1 MAIELA
7 TAYISIVPSTNKIAP
22 AVKQALKDIQKEAD
36 RNPVEVKTKTDNRSL
51 NATVS
56 ALKGIGAASGGVA
69 AAGAG
74 IAAIGGAAGIAGG
87 AVGALAIGMA
97 ALGGAA
103 AAGVATV
110 AVGVHGVADAFKA
123 ASAAQDAF
131 SEDAAA
137 KAKAV
142 ESAQKGVTSALRSQ
156 QSAERTLRD
165 AKKASQSAEQ
175 DLTRARKD
183 ATRELQDLNK
193 ELQRGKL
200 DEEGAAL
207 AVAEAQRDLNK
218 ARMSATDPLEIAA
231 AQHRLN
237 EALADQQDVL
247 QKNARTQADAA
258 DANAKGIEGSD
269 KVVAAK
275 DRVAKANESVQ
286 TAEQAVADSSAQL
299 LEATKAL
306 TDAQNQSSAAA
317 KKYDEALA
325 KLSPNA
331 QAFVKQMVALGPALS
346 NGIGKP
352 VQDALFANLGT
363 DFANLATV
371 SIPAL
376 RDGMTGVAGAI
387 NNAGRSFASFMSQAS
402 SQDAIRSAFAG
413 TRDVINGS
421 IGGIQT
427 LTQGLMNMTIAA
439 QPAMASI
446 GNSIGIMFGSL
457 GSTLTQLANSGA
469 LTTLFQ
475 NFAGI
480 LASLGPTLSGL
491 VNALVIMANTAAP
504 GIEALF
510 NALGPALVNIAGPLG
525 TLGSVFGQALAAILP
540 TLSQLIAG
548 LATGLQ
554 PVLPVVAQLLNS
566 LGTALMPL
574 IGPISQITQIV
585 GSALVQAIN
594 ALAPAVGPLGTA
606 FAALVNALAPILP
619 LIAQVISLFV
629 QALAPAL
636 TTIFNAFAPVIQ
648 QLVSQLQP
656 IFEQI
661 APILAMVA
669 NTIATVLTQALQ
681 ALAPILPTII
691 NAFVQWLNAIMPLM
705 PSLMQLVLAVLP
717 VMVELINLLVPVINT
732 FAGVLSWLAT
742 NVLGGILVP
751 VLQSVIGFLANDLG
765 PIFTWLWRDVI
776 QPAWNGIGSILSTV
790 WNSVLKPVFNA
801 FGEAIRIAA
810 GILLTVLIAPALIAW
825 NLFGD
830 QIKTVY
836 NSLIKPV
843 WEAFGA
849 AINWLWQNA
858 VKPAWDGISGLIAD
872 GWNNVIKPTWDALHA
887 ALDGIGAFFGYI
899 WDKVISPAWNALGT
913 GLKFV
918 FDKVINPIF
927 EGIKSALGLVKDA
940 FSTAVSYIGKVW
952 DGIKKVMADP
962 INFVIDKIL
971 NNGIFAAWNKV
982 AGFLHL
988 PEIKGIEPIK
998 LATGGFVSGPGGPK
1012 DDKIPAMLSNGEF
1025 VLNAHTVS
1033 RIGVDNLNRINGGG
1047 TADGL
1052 ASLVPKFAAGGEV
1065 TAQLISAHEFARSM
1079 DGRAYLM
1086 GGEAPGPT
1094 DCSGFMSA
1102 IADVVLGGSGNGR
1115 WWATTAFPKSQGS
1128 DVNAGGQ
1135 HWVGGLGQGFS
1146 IGVLGGADSGG
1157 ANGHT
1162 AGTLSA
1168 AGKYPTINVESGGSH
1183 GNVAYGGPA
1192 AGADSR
1198 QFPTQYHLPIMDG
1211 LFESGGSGSSS
1222 GSGFGHWI
1230 RDKVGDLFEKPV
1242 KALEGLIPE
1251 FPGPYGAVPKA
1262 MYHKIADATIDF
1274 VKGNASTQ
1282 DGYAGQAVPG
1292 TGPVQDQVRQAFSRY
1307 GWGDGDEWAAAAW
1320 IIAHESSWNP
1330 TAVNPTSGA
1339 FGLAQF
1345 LGSTKDQYLPDNNP
1359 NPGVQGD
1366 AMARYIRDRYGT
1378 PKAAQQF
1385 WMAHNWYD
1393 SGGVFPNNSI
1403 GINQSGKP
1411 EAVLTNDQ
1419 WKLFTRFVE
1428 LLGQGK
1434 LSEAI
1439 GSFNQTPGV
1448 QMQTVVVN
1456 PNPGESGSPYTVAPS
1471 TTGQLTANDV
1481 GTRLQGMGNDFVSA
1495 NVEGFLGDIGTRSSG
1510 GAVQELVKVIQSQMA
1525 AQIAQQLAQQRSQ
1538 TASFVGRR

>member
-1 MAIELA
+1 
-7 TAYISIVPSTNKIAP
+7 
-22 AVKQALKDIQKEAD
+22 
-36 RNPVEVKTKTDNRSL
+36 
-51 NATVS
+51 
-56 ALKGIGAASGGVA
+56 
-69 AAGAG
+69 
-74 IAAIGGAAGIAGG
+74 
-87 AVGALAIGMA
+87 MA

-123 ASAAQDAF
+123 AKAAQESYAD
-131 SEDAAA
+131 DAAA

-156 QSAERTLRD
+156 QSAERQLRD
-165 AKKASQSAEQ
+165 AKRASQSAEE
-175 DLTRARKD
+175 DLTRTRKD
-183 ATRELQDLNK
+183 ETRALEDLNRQVAK
-193 ELQRGKL
+193 GKL

-207 AVAEAQRDLNK
+207 AVAEAERDLQK
-218 ARMSATDPLEIAA
+218 ARMSSTDPLEIAD

-237 EALADQQDVL
+237 EALSDQQDVL
-247 QKNARTQADAA
+247 IRNARTQQEANE
-258 DANAKGIEGSD
+258 ANAKGVEGSD

-275 DRVAKANESVQ
+275 DRVAKANEGVE
-286 TAEQAVADSSAQL
+286 TAQQAVADSNAQL

-306 TDAQNQSSAAA
+306 SDAQNQSSASA
-317 KKYDEALA
+317 KKYDEALS

-331 QAFVKQMVALGPALS
+331 QAFVQQMVALGPAMS
-346 NGIGKP
+346 NSLGKP
-352 VQDALFANLGT
+352 VQDALFANLAT
-363 DFANLATV
+363 DFASLATT

-376 RDGMTGVAGAI
+376 REGMTGVAGAI

-402 SQDAIRSAFAG
+402 SQDAIRAAFAG

-446 GNSIGIMFGSL
+446 GNSIGVMFGSL

-491 VNALVIMANTAAP
+491 VNALVTMGNAAAP

-510 NALGPALVNIAGPLG
+510 NALGPALQNIAGPLG
-525 TLGSVFGQALAAILP
+525 QLGNLFGQALASILP
-540 TLSQLIAG
+540 TLSQLISG

-554 PVLPVVAQLLNS
+554 PVLPIIAQLLNS

-574 IGPISQITQIV
+574 IGPISQITQV
-585 GSALVQAIN
+585 FGTALVQAID

-606 FAALVNALAPILP
+606 FASLVNALAPILP
-619 LIAQVISLFV
+619 LIAQVISMFV

-656 IFEQI
+656 IFQQI
-661 APILAMVA
+661 APVLSLVA

-681 ALAPILPTII
+681 ALAPVLPII
-691 NAFVQWLNAIMPLM
+691 IDAFMQWLQAIMPLI
-705 PSLMQLVLAVLP
+705 PSLMELVLAVLP
-717 VMVELINLLVPVINT
+717 VMVELINLLVPVIGK
-732 FAGVLSWLAT
+732 FADVLSWLAT

-751 VLQSVIGFLANDLG
+751 ILQSVIGFLANDLG
-765 PIFTWLWRDVI
+765 PIFTWLWQDVI
-776 QPAWNGIGSILSTV
+776 QPAWTGIGSVFSFV
-790 WNSVLKPVFNA
+790 WNSILKPIFGA

-810 GILLTVLIAPALIAW
+810 GILLTVLIAPAMIAW
-825 NLFGD
+825 NLFGGA
-830 QIKTVY
+830 IKSVY
-836 NSLIKPV
+836 NSLIKPIF
-843 WEAFGA
+843 EAFGDSA
-849 AINWLWQNA
+849 MWLWQNA
-858 VKPAWDGISGLIAD
+858 LKPAWDGIGAVISGVYD
-872 GWNNVIKPTWDALHA
+872 SVIKPTLDGIHV
-887 ALDGIGAFFGYI
+887 ALDGLGDFFQFI
-899 WDKVISPAWNALGT
+899 WDKVISPAWSALGT

-918 FDKVINPIF
+918 YDKVISPVF
-927 EGIKSALGLVKDA
+927 DGIKSALGLVKDA
-940 FSTAVSYIGKVW
+940 FKTAVDYIGKVW

-982 AGFLHL
+982 AGFLQL

-998 LATGGFVSGPGGPK
+998 LATGGYVSGAGGPK
-1012 DDKIPAMLSNGEF
+1012 DDLIPAMLSNGEF
-1025 VLNAHTVS
+1025 VLNAATVS

-1052 ASLVPKFAAGGEV
+1052 ASLVPKFNAGGEV
-1065 TAQLISAHEFARSM
+1065 EASLIRAHEFARSM

-1102 IADVVLGGSGNGR
+1102 IADVVLGGSGHGR
-1115 WWATTAFPKSQGS
+1115 WWATTAFPKSQAS
-1128 DVNAGGQ
+1128 NVTAGGQ
-1135 HWVGGLGQGFS
+1135 HWAGGLGKGFS

-1162 AGTLSA
+1162 AGTLTG

-1198 QFPTQYHLPIMDG
+1198 QFPTQYHLPFIDG
-1211 LFESGGSGSSS
+1211 MFESGGSGGGLF
-1222 GSGFGHWI
+1222 GSVTHWL

-1242 KALEGLIPE
+1242 RALEGLIPV
-1251 FPGPYGAVPKA
+1251 FPGAYGATPKA
-1262 MYHKIADATIDF
+1262 VYHKIADATIDF
-1274 VKGNASTQ
+1274 VKGKASSEDGNA
-1282 DGYAGQAVPG
+1282 GLGVPG

-1307 GWGDGDEWAAAAW
+1307 GWGDGDQWAAAAW

-1330 TAVNPTSGA
+1330 TARNPESGA

-1345 LGSTKDQYLPDNNP
+1345 LGSTKDAYLPDENP

-1393 SGGVFPNNSI
+1393 SGGIFPNNSI

-1411 EAVLTNDQ
+1411 EAVLTHDQ
-1419 WKLFTRFVE
+1419 WKLFTKFVE

-1439 GSFNQTPGV
+1439 GSLNNGPASSPVIVVQTG
-1448 QMQTVVVN
+1448 N
-1456 PNPGESGSPYTVAPS
+1456 PNDPNPITPVAPG
-1471 TTGQLTANDV
+1471 TQLTAENV
-1481 GTRLQGMGNDFVSA
+1481 TQRLQGIGSDFVSA
-1495 NVEGFLGDIGTRSSG
+1495 NVDQFLGDIGTRSSG
-1510 GAVQELVKVIQSQMA
+1510 GAVQELVKQIQTAMA
-1525 AQIAQQLAQQRSQ
+1525 QQIAQQLAQQRAQ
-1538 TASFVGRR
+1538 AAPFVGRR